1 MQILKSQIEVLLR
14 ELPDKVDIDDVMYRI
29 YLLKKIEAGE
39 TDINEGKMLSHKD
52 AIKRLSKKW
61 RN

>member
-1 MQILKSQIEVLLR
+1 MQILKSQLEVLLR